1 MRIYKARLSALALLL
16 FLIGGV
22 IVRRSIV
29 IGGPLI
35 VLGVLTTFSSLM
47 SEWKTLPVHR

>member
-1 MRIYKARLSALALLL
+1 MRIDKAGLAALALVLY
-16 FLIGGV
+16 LIGGV

-47 SEWKTLPVHR
+47 MHRAQR